1 MATRSGACWIW
12 IATRIAC
19 PSRRRH
25 PRRRMIQWPPI
36 KVFSAQRRGRFR
48 GHDNRE
54 HRSAADHEDQDSP
67 HRWRVLDAA
76 LGPEPVDAAA
86 DAELRARSH
95 VALEYFAIVADLL
108 DDAHHP
114 VLAQTELLAE
124 IALDAQEPPDLGL
137 VRLQC
142 FVDVLGGNAEL
153 LGIAHGVERPFDDI
167 EPLIVAMAHQRP

>member
-36 KVFSAQRRGRFR
+36 KVFSAQRRARFR
-48 GHDNRE
+48 GHDNGE
-54 HRSAADHEDQDSP
+54 HRSAADHEDQNSP
-67 HRWRVLDAA
+67 HRRRVLDAA
-76 LGPEPVDAAA
+76 LGPEPVDATA

-95 VALEYFAIVADLL
+95 VALEYFAVVADLL
-108 DDAHHP
+108 DDAHDP
-114 VLAQTELLAE
+114 VLGQAKLLAE
-124 IALDAQEPPDLGL
+124 IALDAQQAPDLRL

-142 FVDVLGGNAEL
+142 FVDILGGYAEL
-153 LGIAHGVERPFDDI
+153 LGIDHGIERPFDDV
-167 EPLIVAMAHQRP
+167 EPLIVAVAH